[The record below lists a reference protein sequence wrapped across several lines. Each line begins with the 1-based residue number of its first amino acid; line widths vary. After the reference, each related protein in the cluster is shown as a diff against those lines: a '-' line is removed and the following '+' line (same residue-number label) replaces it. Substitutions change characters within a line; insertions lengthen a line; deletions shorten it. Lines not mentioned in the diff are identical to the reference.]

1 MACGSVSVQIMH
13 PSTLVLT
20 RHAFD
25 QANNPPQ
32 APLLF
37 SQYPQDRE
45 DDVKVGIKSTALT
58 LGDWSRPALAGFSLG
73 TAALL
78 TAAGVQADCVG
89 PYYAGVALAGAML
102 ARQVATVDFD
112 NREDCGSKFVS
123 NKWVGAA
130 VLAGIVADRLLA

>member
-1 MACGSVSVQIMH
+1 M
-13 PSTLVLT
+13 
-20 RHAFD
+20 
-25 QANNPPQ
+25 
-32 APLLF
+32 
-37 SQYPQDRE
+37 
-45 DDVKVGIKSTALT
+45 GIKSTALT

-89 PYYAGVALAGAML
+89 AML

-123 NKWVGAA
+123 NKWVGVA
-130 VLAGIVADRLLA
+130 VFAGIVADRLLA

>member
-1 MACGSVSVQIMH
+1 MTA
-13 PSTLVLT
+13 
-20 RHAFD
+20 RHACD
-25 QANNPPQ
+25 QSDKTPQ

-123 NKWVGAA
+123 NKWVGVA
-130 VLAGIVADRLLA
+130 VFAGIVADRLLA